1 MDHLVFSL
9 NMHSFGFAMILVAVI
24 LARVISGGAAA
35 EIALLAI
42 ALYLFL
48 AMKRFYKQGW
58 IWTIVKFALVSFVYG
73 AIVLVPALTGIL
85 LASLL
90 NI

>member
-1 MDHLVFSL
+1 
-9 NMHSFGFAMILVAVI
+9 
-24 LARVISGGAAA
+24 
-35 EIALLAI
+35 LLAI
-42 ALYLFL
+42 GLYLFL

-58 IWTIVKFALVSFVYG
+58 VWTPVKFALVSFVYG
-73 AIVLVPALTGIL
+73 AFFLIPALTGIL